1 MIVLLPIVRAI
12 PEGLFYQDIA
22 TGIQEALREL
32 GHTVQWFPLGK
43 VGVLTAAEAEAAVS
57 WARSG
62 RGKLVMDLGCWGH
75 AISQARLDAEPDA
88 SPVFDAGGVTC
99 VAMLLD
105 QAYFQPIASIHASR
119 LYAAFPD
126 PSVLEQLA
134 LVEPSL
140 RLAGSVFAPPGVRPK
155 NDLSVPWPERDIDVL
170 YTGNLHVAALDR
182 VWGGESDHTMCD
194 ALADAASA
202 DVPLHHSA
210 IEVARTLG
218 RTPDAAHWRSLLRD
232 VEFFM
237 RAKNRVAAVRAAAR
251 SGARIHVVGG
261 GWDQIELPGNVS
273 LLPLMSYAGMLD
285 LAGRSRLCIDSSS
298 YPYGAND
305 RIFNYALNG
314 TPCLTNSR
322 KWVEPY
328 FGQDQGM
335 HYYLGADP
343 GSLAS
348 LIPELLRAPERLRL
362 QGEAARAATLAA
374 HTWRHRVE
382 DILSTLGHA

>member
-12 PEGLFYQDIA
+12 PQGLFYQDIA
-22 TGIQEALREL
+22 TGIQEALQEL
-32 GHTVQWFPLGK
+32 GHTVQWFSLGE
-43 VGVLTAAEAEAAVS
+43 VGMLTAAEAEAAVH
-57 WARSG
+57 WTRSG
-62 RGKLVMDLGCWGH
+62 NGKLVIDLCCWGH
-75 AISQARLDAEPDA
+75 AISQARLDAESDTP
-88 SPVFDAGGVTC
+88 PVYDAGGISC

-140 RLAGSVFAPPGVRPK
+140 QLAASVFVPPGVRPE
-155 NDLSVPWPERDIDVL
+155 NDRSVPWSERDIDVL
-170 YTGNLHVAALDR
+170 YTGNLHVSALDR
-182 VWGGESDHTMCD
+182 VWGGESDHAMCD

-202 DVPLHHSA
+202 DVPLHRSA
-210 IEVARTLG
+210 IEVARALG
-218 RTPDAAHWRSLLRD
+218 RAPGAAQWRTLLRD

-237 RAKNRVAAVRAAAR
+237 RARNRVAAVLAAAR
-251 SGARIHVVGG
+251 SGASIHVVGG
-261 GWDQIELPGNVS
+261 GWEKIELPANVTV
-273 LLPLMSYAGMLD
+273 LPLMSYAGMLD

-298 YPYGAND
+298 YPHGAND

-335 HYYLGADP
+335 QFYPGANP
-343 GSLAS
+343 EVLAER
-348 LIPELLRAPERLRL
+348 IPELLANPQHLRQ
-362 QGEAARAATLAA
+362 QGEAGRTVTLAG